1 MADPDTPP
9 TPPLTLEQMLGALI
23 GQVSA
28 LTTTVSQMPS
38 AADAATAAIQSFVT
52 ANTVAP
58 AVGGAPAGASASS
71 SVAPAA
77 AVTPTFV
84 APITVAPAAGASIP
98 PSLRSLFPDIESACI
113 TAVITHE
120 LKASDIY
127 KLDPRLKDSE
137 SSFIL
142 TGAGLQLNDSKH
154 KSYKN
159 VNSIVF
165 PLHTYFAILLKHIP
179 ASSGRGIAAYFF
191 WYLTHIE
198 TLATEYEW
206 AAVLEYHI
214 LFFNRRRTEMQ
225 NGFYAAWSSP
235 DLTLLSTHV
244 YPHRK
249 AITPS
254 KSASAKRIGPSESC
268 RNYNVGKC
276 DKTPCPYGRL
286 HVCSTCGKGHGAH
299 EHPAGAAAV

>member
-1 MADPDTPP
+1 
-9 TPPLTLEQMLGALI
+9 
-23 GQVSA
+23 
-28 LTTTVSQMPS
+28 MPS
-38 AADAATAAIQSFVT
+38 TADAATTAIQQFVA
-52 ANTVAP
+52 ANTATPAAPVAP
-58 AVGGAPAGASASS
+58 AVAAIGNVTPA
-71 SVAPAA
+71 VAA
-77 AVTPTFV
+77 TPTFV
-84 APITVAPAAGASIP
+84 APITVVPAAGASIP

-159 VNSIVF
+159 ANSIVF
-165 PLHTYFAILLKHIP
+165 PLHTYFAILLEHIP
-179 ASSGRGIAAYFF
+179 ASSSRGIAAYFF

-225 NGFYAAWSSP
+225 SGFYTAWSSP

-249 AITPS
+249 SAIAVSKAPS
-254 KSASAKRIGPSESC
+254 SKRGQSESC

-286 HVCSTCGKGHGAH
+286 HTCSTCGKAHGAH

>member
-1 MADPDTPP
+1 I
-9 TPPLTLEQMLGALI
+9 TL
-23 GQVSA
+23 
-28 LTTTVSQMPS
+28 
-38 AADAATAAIQSFVT
+38 
-52 ANTVAP
+52 
-58 AVGGAPAGASASS
+58 
-71 SVAPAA
+71 
-77 AVTPTFV
+77 
-84 APITVAPAAGASIP
+84 APAAGASLS
-98 PSLRSLFPDIESACI
+98 PSLRSLFPDTESACI

-142 TGAGLQLNDSKH
+142 TGTGLQLNDSKH

-159 VNSIVF
+159 LNSIVF
-165 PLHTYFAILLKHIP
+165 PLHTYFAILLEHIP
-179 ASSGRGIAAYFF
+179 ASSAHGIASYFL

-198 TLATEYEW
+198 TLATEYDW

-225 NGFYAAWSSP
+225 SGHYTAWSSP

-249 AITPS
+249 MVAPS
-254 KSASAKRIGPSESC
+254 KPASPKRGPGESC
-268 RNYNVGKC
+268 RNYNLGKC

-286 HVCSTCGKGHGAH
+286 HTCSTCG
-299 EHPAGAAAV
+299 